1 MICFGKCFCEAY
13 RFDNVFRSAILGL
26 TDQHIHCRVNQVNYD
41 DKVLEIKH
49 EVSQK
54 NNLDEPL
61 LLDDGETPENQ
72 IVLSKIGSISFHA
85 AEYTFMLYR
94 HWNLAESLY
103 HTPYIASR
111 LGVWKDQGR
120 RKLQTF
126 FAKMGIPLK
135 ECNVAFNVMRVD
147 CRNKLSSKLE
157 EFSEDFGLDPEQLIF
172 PSFRRVSVFLEDP

>member
-1 MICFGKCFCEAY
+1 LLTI
-13 RFDNVFRSAILGL
+13 FRSAILGL
-26 TDQHIHCRVNQVNYD
+26 TDQHIHCRINQLSYD
-41 DKVLEIKH
+41 DKVLEVKN

-54 NNLDEPL
+54 NSSDDPLFLDE
-61 LLDDGETPENQ
+61 GEAPENQ
-72 IVLSKIGSISFHA
+72 IVLSKIGSISFQPS
-85 AEYTFMLYR
+85 EYTFMLYR
-94 HWNLAESLY
+94 HWNLADSLY
-103 HTPYIASR
+103 HTPYVASR

-157 EFSEDFGLDPEQLIF
+157 EFSEDFGLNADQLIF
-172 PSFRRVSVFLEDP
+172 ASFRRVSLALFELLFAHYF